1 MASYSSQD
9 KSSVAKFTPLSMQ
22 EILYPAQMLAQQHIE
37 AEKEYQA
44 EQDKAA
50 LLKTMLVQGVDK
62 DAISE
67 LNRYSGTVSSAIDEL
82 SNKGVVGGATRR
94 NLLNIKKD
102 YNEKLMPLQSVALK
116 REQAAKTLA
125 EKKLNDNTFEYVDPY
140 KKSLT
145 EGLADP
151 SIYMQSGKSGSELM
165 KQVAQQAS
173 VVAKKTTMTPELVK
187 AAGINY
193 QYFVKYGQGA
203 TLEQIQK
210 AALDNGDKTTFD
222 NITNY
227 LSGIVDSTMEA
238 SGAAEMF
245 GVNSNE
251 YKRLKQ
257 NARLGLAAA
266 VGEDKWGNMADQYG
280 MSSALASQK
289 FEQDKELLKS
299 KLEDDKE
306 LLRYKKSLEAPDPKQ
321 GNIFNYSQAEPQ
333 KRVAAEKPE
342 GFDKLFTPD
351 GKIRSELPKGMRMP
365 IPTSGGLQM
374 TSSGGKNKHEKSM
387 KSIVDKMKST
397 YGNIK
402 GTTSRGIEGV
412 PIKNMTD
419 KDILNLYYNSA
430 SSGGFASAQISQRD
444 DYSAFGNSDKY
455 WDLASMTS
463 DKKPIYI
470 DGKPLKNAT
479 PSEYLGEIDMNT
491 EDYGTLISGSKQPWD
506 ITSVKGQPMFTKVIN
521 GHVVHKAMDKSEEA
535 VWSTMAKA
543 MEYDQT
549 AGLFSE
555 PKQIQTDYGVTFQLS
570 KGLNGLEILAKNN
583 KTGAVEQI
591 EPEDILDLTTRFAVS
606 KGFITPTGQRK
617 DTE

>member
-9 KSSVAKFTPLSMQ
+9 RSSVAKFTPLSMQ

-50 LLKTMLVQGVDK
+50 LLKTMLVDGVDK

-67 LNRYSGTVSSAIDEL
+67 LNRYSGTVSSAINEL
-82 SNKGVVGGATRR
+82 SDKGVVGGATRR

-125 EKKLNDNTFEYVDPY
+125 EKKLNDNTYEYVDPY

-165 KQVAQQAS
+165 KTVAQQAS
-173 VVAKKTTMTPELVK
+173 VVAKTTNVTPELIK

-227 LSGIVDSTMEA
+227 LSGIVDTTMEA

-289 FEQDKELLKS
+289 FEQDKELLRS

-306 LLRYKKSLEAPDPKQ
+306 LLRYKKSLEAPDPQK

-333 KRVAAEKPE
+333 KRVAAEKPKN
-342 GFDKLFTPD
+342 FDVMFTTD
-351 GKIRSELPKGMRMP
+351 GKITP
-365 IPTSGGLQM
+365 II
-374 TSSGGKNKHEKSM
+374 NKYNKTYD
-387 KSIVDKMKST
+387 SIIKKMKST

-402 GTTSRGIEGV
+402 GRTSRGVEGV

-430 SSGGFASAQISQRD
+430 SSGGFASSQISQRD

-455 WDLASMTS
+455 WNITSLTS
-463 DKKPIYI
+463 DKKPVYV
-470 DGKPLKNAT
+470 DGKPLKNVSAKD
-479 PSEYLGEIDMNT
+479 YLDAIDLSRDNYSK
-491 EDYGTLISGSKQPWD
+491 EVGDLKQPWD
-506 ITSVKGQPMFTKVIN
+506 ITSYKGQPMFTKVIN
-521 GHVVHKAMDKSEEA
+521 GHVVHKAMDRSEA
-535 VWSTMAKA
+535 SVWSTIAKA
-543 MEYDQT
+543 IDYDQT

-583 KTGAVEQI
+583 KTGAVEAVS
-591 EPEDILDLTTRFAVS
+591 PEDILNLTTKFATS
-606 KGFITPTGQRK
+606 KGFISPTGQRK

>member
-9 KSSVAKFTPLSMQ
+9 RSSVAKFTPLSMQ

-50 LLKTMLVQGVDK
+50 LLKTMLVEGVDK

-67 LNRYSGTVSSAIDEL
+67 LNRYSGTVSSAINEL
-82 SNKGVVGGATRR
+82 SDKGVVGGATRR

-125 EKKLNDNTFEYVDPY
+125 EKKLNDDTYEYVDPY

-151 SIYMQSGKSGSELM
+151 SIYLQSGKSGSELM
-165 KQVAQQAS
+165 KKVAQQAS
-173 VVAKKTTMTPELVK
+173 AVAKTTNVTPELVK

-227 LSGIVDSTMEA
+227 LSGVVDTVMES

-266 VGEDKWGNMADQYG
+266 VGEDKWGNMADQYA

-289 FEQDKELLKS
+289 
-299 KLEDDKE
+299 LEHDKE
-306 LLRYKKSLEAPDPKQ
+306 LLRYKKSLEAPDPQK

-333 KRVAAEKPE
+333 KRVAAEKPKN
-342 GFDKLFTPD
+342 FDVMFTTD
-351 GKIRSELPKGMRMP
+351 GKITP
-365 IPTSGGLQM
+365 II
-374 TSSGGKNKHEKSM
+374 NKYNKTYD
-387 KSIVDKMKST
+387 SIIKKMKST

-402 GTTSRGIEGV
+402 GRTSRGVEGV

-430 SSGGFASAQISQRD
+430 SSGGFASAQISQRN

-455 WDLASMTS
+455 WDATIMTS
-463 DKKPIYI
+463 DKKPIYV
-470 DGKPLKNAT
+470 DGEPLKNA
-479 PSEYLGEIDMNT
+479 SIYKYLEKIDVKAD
-491 EDYGTLISGSKQPWD
+491 DYDKLVGGLKQPWN
-506 ITSVKGQPMFTKVIN
+506 ITFVKGKPMFTNVIN

-535 VWSTMAKA
+535 VWSTMAQA

-555 PKQIQTDYGVTFQLS
+555 PKQIKTDYGLTFQLS
-570 KGLNGLEILAKNN
+570 KGLNGLEILVKDN
-583 KTGAVEQI
+583 KTGAVEAVS
-591 EPEDILDLTTRFAVS
+591 PEDILNLTTKFATS

>member
-9 KSSVAKFTPLSMQ
+9 RSSVAKFTPLSMQ

-50 LLKTMLVQGVDK
+50 LLKTMLVQGVDQE
-62 DAISE
+62 AISE
-67 LNRYSGTVSSAIDEL
+67 LNRYSGTVTSAIDEL

-102 YNEKLMPLQSVALK
+102 YNEKLLPLQSVALK

-125 EKKLNDNTFEYVDPY
+125 EKKLNDDTYEYVDPY

-173 VVAKKTTMTPELVK
+173 VVSKKTTMTPELVK

-210 AALDNGDKTTFD
+210 AALDNGDKATFD

-227 LSGIVDSTMEA
+227 LSGIVDTTMEA

-245 GVNSNE
+245 GVDSNE

-280 MSSALASQK
+280 MSSALEAK
-289 FEQDKELLKS
+289 
-299 KLEDDKE
+299 KLENDKE
-306 LLRYKKSLEAPDPKQ
+306 LLRYKKTLETPDPQ
-321 GNIFNYSQAEPQ
+321 PLDIFNYSQAEPQ

-342 GFDKLFTPD
+342 GFDNLFTPD
-351 GKIRSELPKGMRMP
+351 GKIKSEMKERRGTPMY
-365 IPTSGGLQM
+365 GGVMVMEQH
-374 TSSGGKNKHEKSM
+374 SVKNKHEKSM

-402 GTTSRGIEGV
+402 GRTSRGVEGV

-419 KDILNLYYNSA
+419 KDILNIYYNSA

-479 PSEYLGEIDMNT
+479 PSEYLDEIDMNT

-521 GHVVHKAMDKSEEA
+521 GHVVHKAMDKSEES

-570 KGLNGLEILAKNN
+570 KGLNGLEILARNN
-583 KTGAVEQI
+583 KTGAVEEI
-591 EPEDILDLTTRFAVS
+591 SPAGMLDLTTKFAV
-606 KGFITPTGQRK
+606 KNGFITPTGQRK
-617 DTE
+617 DTK

>member
-9 KSSVAKFTPLSMQ
+9 RSSVAKFTPLSMQ

-50 LLKTMLVQGVDK
+50 LLKTMLVEGVDK

-67 LNRYSGTVSSAIDEL
+67 LNRYSGTVSSAINEL
-82 SNKGVVGGATRR
+82 SDKGVVGGATRR

-102 YNEKLMPLQSVALK
+102 YNEKLLPLQSVALK

-125 EKKLNDNTFEYVDPY
+125 EKKLNDDTYEYVDPY

-151 SIYMQSGKSGSELM
+151 SIYMKSGKSGSELM
-165 KQVAQQAS
+165 KTVAQQAS

-227 LSGIVDSTMEA
+227 LSGIVDTTMEA

-245 GVNSNE
+245 GVDSNE

-257 NARLGLAAA
+257 HARLGLAAA

-280 MSSALASQK
+280 MSSALEGQK
-289 FEQDKELLKS
+289 LKN
-299 KLEDDKE
+299 DKE
-306 LLRYKKSLEAPDPKQ
+306 LLRYKKSLETPDPQK

-342 GFDKLFTPD
+342 GFDNLFTPD
-351 GKIRSELPKGMRMP
+351 GKIRSELPKGMRVP
-365 IPTSGGLQM
+365 IPTAGGLQM

-387 KSIVDKMKST
+387 RSIVDKMKST

-463 DKKPIYI
+463 DKKPIYV
-470 DGKPLKNAT
+470 DGEPLKNAT
-479 PSEYLGEIDMNT
+479 PSEYLKKIKMDSD
-491 EDYGTLISGSKQPWD
+491 DYGDLISKSKQPWD

-555 PKQIQTDYGVTFQLS
+555 PKQIKTDYGVTFQLS
-570 KGLNGLEILAKNN
+570 KGLNGLEILARND
-583 KTGAVEQI
+583 KTGEVEAMS
-591 EPEDILDLTTRFAVS
+591 PEDMLNLTTRFAVS
-606 KGFITPTGQRK
+606 KGFITPTEQRK
-617 DTE
+617 DTK

>member
-9 KSSVAKFTPLSMQ
+9 RPSVARFTPLSMQ
-22 EILYPAQMLAQQHIE
+22 EILYPAQMLAQQHTE

-50 LLKTMLVQGVDK
+50 LLKTMLVEGVDNES
-62 DAISE
+62 ISE
-67 LNRYSGTVSSAIDEL
+67 LNKYSGTVSSAINEL

-102 YNEKLMPLQSVALK
+102 YNEKLLPLQSVALK
-116 REQAAKTLA
+116 REQAAKLLA
-125 EKKLNDNTFEYVDPY
+125 DKKLNDDTFEYVDPY

-151 SIYMQSGKSGSELM
+151 TIYMKSGLSGSELM
-165 KQVAQQAS
+165 KRVAQQAA
-173 VVAKKTTMTPELVK
+173 VVAKKTNMTPELVK

-227 LSGIVDSTMEA
+227 LSGVVDSTMQA
-238 SGAAEMF
+238 SGADKMF
-245 GVNSNE
+245 GENSNE

-266 VGEDKWGNMADQYG
+266 VGEDKWGTMADQYG
-280 MSSALASQK
+280 MSSALEAK
-289 FEQDKELLKS
+289 
-299 KLEDDKE
+299 KLENDKE
-306 LLRYKKSLEAPDPKQ
+306 LLRYKKSLEGPPKNQ
-321 GNIFNYSQAEPQ
+321 GNVFNYSQAEPQ

-342 GFDKLFTPD
+342 GFDNLFTPD
-351 GKIRSELPKGMRMP
+351 GKIRSELPKGTRVP
-365 IPTSGGLQM
+365 IPTAGGIQM

-387 KSIVDKMKST
+387 RSIVDKMKST
-397 YGNIK
+397 YGNVK
-402 GTTSRGIEGV
+402 GRTSRGIEGV

-455 WDLASMTS
+455 WDLASMTF
-463 DKKPIYI
+463 DKKPIYV

-479 PSEYLGEIDMNT
+479 SSGYLDEIKVNA
-491 EDYGTLISGSKQPWD
+491 EDYSKLFGGSKQPWN
-506 ITSVKGQPMFTKVIN
+506 IASVKGQPMFTAVIN
-521 GHVVHKAMDKSEEA
+521 GHVVHKAMDRSEEA

-543 MEYDQT
+543 IEYDQT

-555 PKQIQTDYGVTFQLS
+555 PKQIKTDYGVTFQLS
-570 KGLNGLEILAKNN
+570 KGLNGLEILVKDD
-583 KTGAVEQI
+583 KTGAVEQAS
-591 EPEDILDLTTRFAVS
+591 PEDILNLTTKFAVN

>member
-9 KSSVAKFTPLSMQ
+9 RSSVAKFTPLSMQ

-50 LLKTMLVQGVDK
+50 LLKTMLVDGVDK

-67 LNRYSGTVSSAIDEL
+67 LNRYSGTVSSAINEL
-82 SNKGVVGGATRR
+82 SDKGVVGGATRR

-102 YNEKLMPLQSVALK
+102 YNEKLLPLQSVALK

-125 EKKLNDNTFEYVDPY
+125 EKKLNDDTYEYVDPY

-173 VVAKKTTMTPELVK
+173 VVAKKTNMTPELVK

-210 AALDNGDKTTFD
+210 AALDNGDKATFD

-227 LSGIVDSTMEA
+227 LSGIVDTTMEA

-245 GVNSNE
+245 GVDSNE

-257 NARLGLAAA
+257 HARLGLAAA

-280 MSSALASQK
+280 MSSALEAK
-289 FEQDKELLKS
+289 
-299 KLEDDKE
+299 KLENDKE
-306 LLRYKKSLEAPDPKQ
+306 LLRYKKTLETPDPQ
-321 GNIFNYSQAEPQ
+321 PLDIFNYSQAEPQ
-333 KRVAAEKPE
+333 KRVAAEKPKN
-342 GFDKLFTPD
+342 FDVMFTTD
-351 GKIRSELPKGMRMP
+351 GKITP
-365 IPTSGGLQM
+365 II
-374 TSSGGKNKHEKSM
+374 NKYNKTYD
-387 KSIVDKMKST
+387 SIIKKMKST

-402 GTTSRGIEGV
+402 GTTSRGVEGV

-430 SSGGFASAQISQRD
+430 SSGGFASAQISQRN

-491 EDYGTLISGSKQPWD
+491 KDYGTLISGSKQPWD

-583 KTGAVEQI
+583 KTGAVEQM
-591 EPEDILDLTTRFAVS
+591 EPEDILNLTTKFAV
-606 KGFITPTGQRK
+606 KNGFITPTGQRK

>member
-9 KSSVAKFTPLSMQ
+9 RSHVAKFTPLSMQ
-22 EILYPAQMLAQQHIE
+22 EILYPAQMLAQQHTE

-50 LLKTMLVQGVDK
+50 LLKTMLVEGVDNES
-62 DAISE
+62 ISE
-67 LNRYSGTVSSAIDEL
+67 LNKYSGTVSSAINEL

-102 YNEKLMPLQSVALK
+102 YNEKLLPLQSVALK
-116 REQAAKTLA
+116 REQAAKLLA
-125 EKKLNDNTFEYVDPY
+125 DKKLNDDTFEYVDPY

-151 SIYMQSGKSGSELM
+151 TIYMKSGLSGSELM
-165 KQVAQQAS
+165 KRVAQQSA
-173 VVAKKTTMTPELVK
+173 VVAKKTNMTPELVK

-227 LSGIVDSTMEA
+227 LSGAVDSVMQA
-238 SGAAEMF
+238 SGADKMF
-245 GVNSNE
+245 GVGSNE

-257 NARLGLAAA
+257 TARLGLAAA
-266 VGEDKWGNMADQYG
+266 GGEDKWGTMADQYG
-280 MSSALASQK
+280 MSSALEAK
-289 FEQDKELLKS
+289 
-299 KLEDDKE
+299 KLENDKE
-306 LLRYKKSLEAPDPKQ
+306 LLRYKKSLEGPPKGE

-342 GFDKLFTPD
+342 GFDNLFTPD
-351 GKIRSELPKGMRMP
+351 GKIRSELPTSTQMP
-365 IPTSGGLQM
+365 GGAGRARITSF
-374 TSSGGKNKHEKSM
+374 SGKNKHEKSM
-387 KSIVDKMKST
+387 RSIVDKMKSA

-402 GTTSRGIEGV
+402 GRTSRGIEGV

-419 KDILNLYYNSA
+419 KDILTIYYDAA
-430 SSGGFASAQISQRD
+430 SSGGFASAQISQRN

-463 DKKPIYI
+463 DKKPIYV
-470 DGKPLKNAT
+470 DGKPIKNAT
-479 PSEYLGEIDMNT
+479 PSEYLNEIDMNA
-491 EDYGTLISGSKQPWD
+491 ENYSKLIGGSKQPWD
-506 ITSVKGQPMFTKVIN
+506 ITSYKGQPMFTKVIN
-521 GHVVHKAMDKSEEA
+521 GHVVHKAMDRSEEA

-543 MEYDQT
+543 IEYDQT

-555 PKQIQTDYGVTFQLS
+555 PKRIQTDYGVTFNLS
-570 KGLNGLEILAKNN
+570 KGLNGLEILAINN
-583 KTGAVEQI
+583 KTGALQQVS
-591 EPEDILDLTTRFAVS
+591 PEDILNLTTKFAVD

>member
-9 KSSVAKFTPLSMQ
+9 RPSVARFTPLSMQ
-22 EILYPAQMLAQQHIE
+22 EILYPAQMLAQQHTE

-50 LLKTMLVQGVDK
+50 LLKTMLVEGVDNES
-62 DAISE
+62 ISE
-67 LNRYSGTVSSAIDEL
+67 LNKYSGTVSSAINEL

-102 YNEKLMPLQSVALK
+102 YNEKLLPLQSVALK
-116 REQAAKTLA
+116 REQAAKLLA
-125 EKKLNDNTFEYVDPY
+125 DKKLNDDTFEYVDPY

-151 SIYMQSGKSGSELM
+151 TIYMKSGLSGSELM
-165 KQVAQQAS
+165 KRVAQQAA
-173 VVAKKTTMTPELVK
+173 VIAKKTNVTPELIK
-187 AAGINY
+187 AAGIGY

-227 LSGIVDSTMEA
+227 LSGAVDSVMQA
-238 SGAAEMF
+238 SGADKMF
-245 GVNSNE
+245 GENSNE
-251 YKRLKQ
+251 YKRLRQ

-266 VGEDKWGNMADQYG
+266 AGEDKWGNMADQYG
-280 MSSALASQK
+280 MSSALEAK
-289 FEQDKELLKS
+289 
-299 KLEDDKE
+299 KLENDKE
-306 LLRYKKSLEAPDPKQ
+306 LLRYKKSLEGPPKGE

-333 KRVAAEKPE
+333 KRVAAEKPKN
-342 GFDKLFTPD
+342 FDVMFTKD
-351 GKIRSELPKGMRMP
+351 EKISP
-365 IPTSGGLQM
+365 II
-374 TSSGGKNKHEKSM
+374 NKYNKTYD
-387 KSIVDKMKST
+387 SIVKKMKST

-402 GTTSRGIEGV
+402 GTTSRGVKGV

-455 WDLASMTS
+455 WDLASMTF
-463 DKKPIYI
+463 DKKPIYV
-470 DGKPLKNAT
+470 DGEPLKNAT
-479 PSEYLGEIDMNT
+479 ASGYLKKIDMNT
-491 EDYGTLISGSKQPWD
+491 EDYSKLISGSKQPWN
-506 ITSVKGQPMFTKVIN
+506 ITSVKGQPMFTAVIN
-521 GHVVHKAMDKSEEA
+521 GHVVHKAMDRSEEA

-543 MEYDQT
+543 IEYDQT

-555 PKQIQTDYGVTFQLS
+555 PKQIKTDYGLTFQLS
-570 KGLNGLEILAKNN
+570 KGLNGLEILVKDD
-583 KTGAVEQI
+583 KTGAVEQAS
-591 EPEDILDLTTRFAVS
+591 PEDILNLTTRFAVD

-617 DTE
+617 DTK

>member
-9 KSSVAKFTPLSMQ
+9 RSSVAKFTPLSMQ

-67 LNRYSGTVSSAIDEL
+67 LNRYSGTVTSAIDEL

-125 EKKLNDNTFEYVDPY
+125 EKKLNDDTYEYVDPY

-165 KQVAQQAS
+165 KKVAQQAS
-173 VVAKKTTMTPELVK
+173 VVAKTTNITPELVK
-187 AAGINY
+187 AAGISY

-227 LSGIVDSTMEA
+227 LSGIVDTTMEA

-245 GVNSNE
+245 GVDSNE

-280 MSSALASQK
+280 MSSALEAK
-289 FEQDKELLKS
+289 
-299 KLEDDKE
+299 KLENDKE
-306 LLRYKKSLEAPDPKQ
+306 LLRYKKSLEAPDPQK

-333 KRVAAEKPE
+333 KRVAAEKPKN
-342 GFDKLFTPD
+342 FDVMFTTD
-351 GKIRSELPKGMRMP
+351 GKITP
-365 IPTSGGLQM
+365 II
-374 TSSGGKNKHEKSM
+374 NKYNKTYD
-387 KSIVDKMKST
+387 SIIKKMKST

-402 GTTSRGIEGV
+402 GRTSRGVEGV

-419 KDILNLYYNSA
+419 KDILNLYYDSA
-430 SSGGFASAQISQRD
+430 SSGGFASAQISQRN

-470 DGKPLKNAT
+470 DGEPIKNAT
-479 PSEYLGEIDMNT
+479 PSEYLKKIKMDSDE
-491 EDYGTLISGSKQPWD
+491 YGDLISNSKQPWD

-535 VWSTMAKA
+535 VWSTMAQA

-549 AGLFSE
+549 AGIFSE
-555 PKQIQTDYGVTFQLS
+555 PKQIKTDYGVTFQLS

-583 KTGAVEQI
+583 KTGAVEAMS
-591 EPEDILDLTTRFAVS
+591 PEDILDLTTRFAVD

-617 DTE
+617 DTK

>member
-9 KSSVAKFTPLSMQ
+9 RTSVAKFTPLSMQ

-62 DAISE
+62 EAIDE
-67 LNRYSGTVSSAIDEL
+67 LNKYSGTVTSAIDEL

-125 EKKLNDNTFEYVDPY
+125 EKKLNDDTYEYVDPY

-227 LSGIVDSTMEA
+227 LSGIVDTTMEA

-245 GVNSNE
+245 GVDSNE

-266 VGEDKWGNMADQYG
+266 VGEDKWGTMADQYG
-280 MSSALASQK
+280 MSSALEGQ
-289 FEQDKELLKS
+289 
-299 KLEDDKE
+299 KLENDKE
-306 LLRYKKSLEAPDPKQ
+306 LLRYKKSLEGPPKDQ

-342 GFDKLFTPD
+342 GFDNLFTPD
-351 GKIRSELPKGMRMP
+351 GKIRSELPKGIRVP
-365 IPTSGGLQM
+365 IPTAGGIQM

-387 KSIVDKMKST
+387 RSIVDKMKST

-402 GTTSRGIEGV
+402 GRTSRGIEGV
-412 PIKNMTD
+412 PIKNMND
-419 KDILNLYYNSA
+419 KDILNIYYNSA
-430 SSGGFASAQISQRD
+430 SSGGFASAQISQRN

-455 WDLASMTS
+455 WDVASITS
-463 DKKPIYI
+463 DKKPIYV
-470 DGKPLKNAT
+470 DGEPLKNVT
-479 PSEYLGEIDMNT
+479 PSSYLKKISIDPD
-491 EDYGTLISGSKQPWD
+491 DYDALISDSKQPWD

-570 KGLNGLEILAKNN
+570 KGLNGLEILVRDD
-583 KTGAVEQI
+583 KTGAVEQAS
-591 EPEDILDLTTRFAVS
+591 PEDILNLTTKFAVN

>member
-9 KSSVAKFTPLSMQ
+9 RSSVAKFTPLSMQ

-50 LLKTMLVQGVDK
+50 LLKTMLVEGVDK
-62 DAISE
+62 EAISE
-67 LNRYSGTVSSAIDEL
+67 LNRYSGTVSSAINEL
-82 SNKGVVGGATRR
+82 SDKGVVGGATRR

-145 EGLADP
+145 KGLADP
-151 SIYMQSGKSGSELM
+151 SIYMQSGISGSELM

-173 VVAKKTTMTPELVK
+173 VVAKKTTMTPELIK

-227 LSGIVDSTMEA
+227 LSGIVDTTMQA

-299 KLEDDKE
+299 KLEYDKE
-306 LLRYKKSLEAPDPKQ
+306 LLRYKKSLETPDPQ
-321 GNIFNYSQAEPQ
+321 PLDIFNYSQAEPQ

-342 GFDKLFTPD
+342 GFDNLFTPD
-351 GKIRSELPKGMRMP
+351 GKIRSELPKGIRMP
-365 IPTSGGLQM
+365 IPTAGGIQM

-387 KSIVDKMKST
+387 RSIVDKMKST
-397 YGNIK
+397 YGNVK

-419 KDILNLYYNSA
+419 KDILNIYYNSA

-479 PSEYLGEIDMNT
+479 PSVYLRKIGMTAKE
-491 EDYGTLISGSKQPWD
+491 YGTLISESKQPWD
-506 ITSVKGQPMFTKVIN
+506 ITSVKGKPMFTKVIN
-521 GHVVHKAMDKSEEA
+521 GHVIHKAMDKSEEA
-535 VWSTMAKA
+535 VWSTMAEA

-555 PKQIQTDYGVTFQLS
+555 PKQIQTNYGVTFQLS
-570 KGLNGLEILAKNN
+570 KGLNGLEILVKNN
-583 KTGAVEQI
+583 KTGAVEEI
-591 EPEDILDLTTRFAVS
+591 SPADILDLTTKFAV
-606 KGFITPTGQRK
+606 KNGFITPTGQRK
-617 DTE
+617 DTK

>member
-9 KSSVAKFTPLSMQ
+9 RSSVAKFTPLSMQ

-50 LLKTMLVQGVDK
+50 LLKTMLVQGVDQ

-67 LNRYSGTVSSAIDEL
+67 LNRYSGTVTSAIDEL

-116 REQAAKTLA
+116 REQAAKALA
-125 EKKLNDNTFEYVDPY
+125 EKKLNDDTYEYVDPY

-145 EGLADP
+145 DGLADP

-187 AAGINY
+187 AAGISY

-227 LSGIVDSTMEA
+227 LSGIVDTTMEA

-266 VGEDKWGNMADQYG
+266 VVEDKWGNMADQYG
-280 MSSALASQK
+280 MSSALEAK
-289 FEQDKELLKS
+289 
-299 KLEDDKE
+299 KLENDKE
-306 LLRYKKSLEAPDPKQ
+306 LLRYKKTLEDPKPQ
-321 GNIFNYSQAEPQ
+321 KGNIFNYSQAEPQ

-402 GTTSRGIEGV
+402 GRTSRGVEGV

-419 KDILNLYYNSA
+419 KDILNIYYDSA
-430 SSGGFASAQISQRD
+430 SSGGFASAQISQRN

-455 WDLASMTS
+455 WNATIITS
-463 DKKPIYI
+463 DKKPIYV
-470 DGKPLKNAT
+470 DGEPLKNA
-479 PSEYLGEIDMNT
+479 SIYNYLEKIDVKAD
-491 EDYGTLISGSKQPWD
+491 DYDKLVGGLKQPWN
-506 ITSVKGQPMFTKVIN
+506 ITSVKGKPMFTNVIN
-521 GHVVHKAMDKSEEA
+521 GHVVHKGMDKSEEA
-535 VWSTMAKA
+535 VWSTMAQA
-543 MEYDQT
+543 IEYDQT

-570 KGLNGLEILAKNN
+570 KGLNGLEILLKNN

-591 EPEDILDLTTRFAVS
+591 EPEDILDLTTKFATS

>member
-9 KSSVAKFTPLSMQ
+9 RPSVARFTPLSMQ
-22 EILYPAQMLAQQHIE
+22 EILYPAQMMAQQHIE

-50 LLKTMLVQGVDK
+50 LLKTMLVEGVDK

-67 LNRYSGTVSSAIDEL
+67 LNRYSGTVSSAINEL

-102 YNEKLMPLQSVALK
+102 YNEKLLPLQSVALK

-125 EKKLNDNTFEYVDPY
+125 EKKLNDDTFEYVDPY

-151 SIYMQSGKSGSELM
+151 TIYMKSGLSGSELM
-165 KQVAQQAS
+165 KRVAQQAS
-173 VVAKKTTMTPELVK
+173 VIAKKTNVTPEITK

-227 LSGIVDSTMEA
+227 LSGVIDTTMEA

-245 GVNSNE
+245 GKYSNE

-266 VGEDKWGNMADQYG
+266 VGEDKWGTMADQYG
-280 MSSALASQK
+280 MSSALEAK
-289 FEQDKELLKS
+289 
-299 KLEDDKE
+299 KLENDKE
-306 LLRYKKSLEAPDPKQ
+306 LLRYKKSLEDPTPT

-342 GFDKLFTPD
+342 GFDNLFTPD
-351 GKIRSELPKGMRMP
+351 GKIRSELPKGMRVP
-365 IPTSGGLQM
+365 IPTAGGIQM
-374 TSSGGKNKHEKSM
+374 TSSGGKNKYEKSM
-387 KSIVDKMKST
+387 RSIVDKMKST

-402 GTTSRGIEGV
+402 GRTSRGVEGV

-419 KDILNLYYNSA
+419 KDILTIYYNSA

-470 DGKPLKNAT
+470 NGEPLKNAT
-479 PSEYLGEIDMNT
+479 PKEYLKKIDMST
-491 EDYGTLISGSKQPWD
+491 DDYDKLISGSKQPWD
-506 ITSVKGQPMFTKVIN
+506 ITSVKGKPMFTKVIN
-521 GHVVHKAMDKSEEA
+521 GRVVHKAMDKSEEA
-535 VWSTMAKA
+535 VWSTMAQA

-570 KGLNGLEILAKNN
+570 KGLNGLEILVKDN
-583 KTGAVEQI
+583 KTGAVEQAS
-591 EPEDILDLTTRFAVS
+591 PEDILNLTTKFAVRN
-606 KGFITPTGQRK
+606 GFITPTGQRK

>member
-9 KSSVAKFTPLSMQ
+9 RPSVARFTPLSMQ

-50 LLKTMLVQGVDK
+50 LLKTMLVEGVDK

-67 LNRYSGTVSSAIDEL
+67 LNRYSGTVSSAINEL
-82 SNKGVVGGATRR
+82 SDKGVVGGATRR

-125 EKKLNDNTFEYVDPY
+125 EKKLNDDTYEYVDPY

-151 SIYMQSGKSGSELM
+151 SIYLQSGKSGSELM
-165 KQVAQQAS
+165 KKVAQQAS
-173 VVAKKTTMTPELVK
+173 AVAKTTNVTPELVK

-227 LSGIVDSTMEA
+227 LSGVVDTVMES

-306 LLRYKKSLEAPDPKQ
+306 LLRYKKSLEAPDPQK

-333 KRVAAEKPE
+333 KRVAAEKPKN
-342 GFDKLFTPD
+342 FDVMFTTD
-351 GKIRSELPKGMRMP
+351 GKITP
-365 IPTSGGLQM
+365 II
-374 TSSGGKNKHEKSM
+374 NKYNKTYD
-387 KSIVDKMKST
+387 SIIKKMKST

-402 GTTSRGIEGV
+402 GRTSRGIEGV

-430 SSGGFASAQISQRD
+430 SSGGFASAQISQRN

-455 WDLASMTS
+455 WNATIMTS
-463 DKKPIYI
+463 DKKPIYV
-470 DGKPLKNAT
+470 DGEPLKNA
-479 PSEYLGEIDMNT
+479 SIYKYLEKIDVKAD
-491 EDYGTLISGSKQPWD
+491 DYDKLVGGLKQPWN
-506 ITSVKGQPMFTKVIN
+506 ITFVKGKPMFTNVIN

-535 VWSTMAKA
+535 VWSTMAQA

-555 PKQIQTDYGVTFQLS
+555 PKQIKTDYGLTFQLS
-570 KGLNGLEILAKNN
+570 KGLNGLEILVKDN
-583 KTGAVEQI
+583 KTGAVEAVS
-591 EPEDILDLTTRFAVS
+591 PEDILNLTTKFATS

>member
-9 KSSVAKFTPLSMQ
+9 RSSVAKFTPLSMQ

-67 LNRYSGTVSSAIDEL
+67 LNRYSGTVTSAIDEL

-125 EKKLNDNTFEYVDPY
+125 EKKLNDDTYEYVDPY

-151 SIYMQSGKSGSELM
+151 SIYLQSGKSGSELM

-173 VVAKKTTMTPELVK
+173 VVAKKTTMTPELIK

-227 LSGIVDSTMEA
+227 LSGIVDTTMEA

-245 GVNSNE
+245 GVDSNE

-306 LLRYKKSLEAPDPKQ
+306 LLRYKKSLEAPDPQQ

-342 GFDKLFTPD
+342 GFDNLFTPE
-351 GKIRSELPKGMRMP
+351 GTGAPMP
-365 IPTSGGLQM
+365 VAGRPQITR
-374 TSSGGKNKHEKSM
+374 SGGKNKYEKSM

-419 KDILNLYYNSA
+419 KDILNLYYDSA
-430 SSGGFASAQISQRD
+430 SSGGFASAQISQRN

-455 WDLASMTS
+455 WNATIMTS
-463 DKKPIYI
+463 DKKPIYV
-470 DGKPLKNAT
+470 DGEPLKNA
-479 PSEYLGEIDMNT
+479 SIYNYLEKIDVKAD
-491 EDYGTLISGSKQPWD
+491 DYDKLVGGLKQPWN
-506 ITSVKGQPMFTKVIN
+506 ITSVKGKPMFTNVIN

-535 VWSTMAKA
+535 VWSTMAQA

-555 PKQIQTDYGVTFQLS
+555 PKQIKTDYGVTFQLS
-570 KGLNGLEILAKNN
+570 KGLNGLEILIKDN

-591 EPEDILDLTTRFAVS
+591 EPEDILNLTTKFATS

>member
-9 KSSVAKFTPLSMQ
+9 RSSVAKFTPLSMQ

-50 LLKTMLVQGVDK
+50 LLKTMLVEGVDK

-67 LNRYSGTVSSAIDEL
+67 LNRYSGTVSSAINEL
-82 SNKGVVGGATRR
+82 SDKGVVGGATRR

-102 YNEKLMPLQSVALK
+102 YNEKLLPLQSVALK

-125 EKKLNDNTFEYVDPY
+125 EKKLNDNTYEYVDPY

-151 SIYMQSGKSGSELM
+151 SIYLQSGKSGSELM

-227 LSGIVDSTMEA
+227 LSGIVDTTMEA

-245 GVNSNE
+245 GVDSNE

-266 VGEDKWGNMADQYG
+266 VGEDKWSTMADQYG
-280 MSSALASQK
+280 MSSALEAK
-289 FEQDKELLKS
+289 
-299 KLEDDKE
+299 KLENDKE
-306 LLRYKKSLEAPDPKQ
+306 LLRYKKSLETPDPQ
-321 GNIFNYSQAEPQ
+321 PLDIFNYSQAEPQ
-333 KRVAAEKPE
+333 KRIAAEKPE
-342 GFDKLFTPD
+342 GFDNLFTPD
-351 GKIRSELPKGMRMP
+351 GKIRSELPKGIRIP
-365 IPTSGGLQM
+365 IPTAGGIQM

-387 KSIVDKMKST
+387 RSIVDKMKST

-463 DKKPIYI
+463 DKKPIYV
-470 DGKPLKNAT
+470 DGEPLKNAT
-479 PSEYLGEIDMNT
+479 PSEYLKKIKMDSD
-491 EDYGTLISGSKQPWD
+491 DYGDLISKSKQPWD

-555 PKQIQTDYGVTFQLS
+555 PKQIKTDYGVTFQLS
-570 KGLNGLEILAKNN
+570 QGLNGLEILAHNN

-591 EPEDILDLTTRFAVS
+591 DQEDILDLTTRFAVS
-606 KGFITPTGQRK
+606 TGFITPTGQRK

>member
-1 MASYSSQD
+1 MTSYSSQD
-9 KSSVAKFTPLSMQ
+9 RPSVAKFTPLSMQ

-50 LLKTMLVQGVDK
+50 LLKTMLVQGVDQE
-62 DAISE
+62 AISE
-67 LNRYSGTVSSAIDEL
+67 LNRYSGTVTSAIDEL

-102 YNEKLMPLQSVALK
+102 YNEKLLPLQSVALK

-125 EKKLNDNTFEYVDPY
+125 EKKLNDDTYEYVDPY

-151 SIYMQSGKSGSELM
+151 SIYMKSGKSGSELM

-173 VVAKKTTMTPELVK
+173 VVAKKTNVTPELVK

-227 LSGIVDSTMEA
+227 LSGIVDTTMEA

-280 MSSALASQK
+280 MSSALEAK
-289 FEQDKELLKS
+289 
-299 KLEDDKE
+299 KLENDKE
-306 LLRYKKSLEAPDPKQ
+306 LLRYKKTLETPDPQK
-321 GNIFNYSQAEPQ
+321 GDIFNYSQAEPQ

-342 GFDKLFTPD
+342 GFDNLFTPD
-351 GKIRSELPKGMRMP
+351 GKIRSELPKGIRIP
-365 IPTSGGLQM
+365 IPTARGIKM

-387 KSIVDKMKST
+387 RSIVDKMKST

-419 KDILNLYYNSA
+419 KDILNIYYNSA
-430 SSGGFASAQISQRD
+430 SSGGFASAQISQRN

-455 WDLASMTS
+455 WNLANLTS
-463 DKKPIYI
+463 DKKAIYV

-479 PSEYLGEIDMNT
+479 PKEFLGEIDMT
-491 EDYGTLISGSKQPWD
+491 AKDYDALIGSSKQPWD

-521 GHVVHKAMDKSEEA
+521 GRVIHKAMDKSEEA

-570 KGLNGLEILAKNN
+570 KGLNGLEILARND
-583 KTGAVEQI
+583 KTGEVEAMS
-591 EPEDILDLTTRFAVS
+591 PEDMLNLTTRFAVS
-606 KGFITPTGQRK
+606 KGFITPTEQRK
-617 DTE
+617 DTK

>member
-9 KSSVAKFTPLSMQ
+9 RSSVARFTPLSMQ

-37 AEKEYQA
+37 AEKEYQV

-50 LLKTMLVQGVDK
+50 LLKTMLVQGVDQE
-62 DAISE
+62 AISE
-67 LNRYSGTVSSAIDEL
+67 LNKYSGTVTSAIDEL

-102 YNEKLMPLQSVALK
+102 YNEKLVPLQSVALK

-145 EGLADP
+145 AGLADP
-151 SIYMQSGKSGSELM
+151 SIYIQSGKSGNELM

-173 VVAKKTTMTPELVK
+173 VVAKKTNMTPELVK

-227 LSGIVDSTMEA
+227 LSGVVDSVMQA
-238 SGAAEMF
+238 SGAADMF
-245 GVNSNE
+245 GEDSNE

-266 VGEDKWGNMADQYG
+266 SGEDKWGNMADQYG
-280 MSSALASQK
+280 MSSALEGQ
-289 FEQDKELLKS
+289 
-299 KLEDDKE
+299 KLENDKE
-306 LLRYKKSLEAPDPKQ
+306 LLRYKKSLDGPTEPQVD
-321 GNIFNYSQAEPQ
+321 IFNYSQVEPQ
-333 KRVAAEKPE
+333 KRVAAEKPKN
-342 GFDKLFTPD
+342 FDVMFTKD
-351 GKIRSELPKGMRMP
+351 ERISP
-365 IPTSGGLQM
+365 II
-374 TSSGGKNKHEKSM
+374 NKYNKTYD
-387 KSIVDKMKST
+387 SIVKKMKST
-397 YGNIK
+397 YGDIK
-402 GTTSRGIEGV
+402 GTTSRGINGV

-419 KDILNLYYNSA
+419 KDILSLYYNSA
-430 SSGGFASAQISQRD
+430 SSGGFASAQISQRN

-455 WDLASMTS
+455 WDVASITS

-479 PSEYLGEIDMNT
+479 PSGYLGELDMNAK
-491 EDYGTLISGSKQPWD
+491 DYDTLISGSKQPWD
-506 ITSVKGQPMFTKVIN
+506 ITSVKGKPMFTKVIN
-521 GHVVHKAMDKSEEA
+521 GRVVHKAMDKSEEA
-535 VWSTMAKA
+535 VWSTMAEA

-555 PKQIQTDYGVTFQLS
+555 PKQIRTDYGVTFQLS
-570 KGLNGLEILAKNN
+570 KGLNGLEILVKNN
-583 KTGAVEQI
+583 KTGAVEEI
-591 EPEDILDLTTRFAVS
+591 SPAGILDLTTKFAV
-606 KGFITPTGQRK
+606 KNGFITPTGQRK

>member
-9 KSSVAKFTPLSMQ
+9 RSSVAKFTPLSMQ

-50 LLKTMLVQGVDK
+50 LLKTMLVQGVDQE
-62 DAISE
+62 AISE
-67 LNRYSGTVSSAIDEL
+67 LNRYSGTVTSAIDEL

-102 YNEKLMPLQSVALK
+102 YNEKLLPLQSVALK

-125 EKKLNDNTFEYVDPY
+125 EKKLNDDTYEYVDPY

-151 SIYMQSGKSGSELM
+151 SIYMKSGKSGSELM

-173 VVAKKTTMTPELVK
+173 VVAKKTNVTPELVK

-227 LSGIVDSTMEA
+227 LSGIVDTTMEA

-245 GVNSNE
+245 GVDSNE

-257 NARLGLAAA
+257 HARLGLAAA

-289 FEQDKELLKS
+289 FEQDKELLRS
-299 KLEDDKE
+299 
-306 LLRYKKSLEAPDPKQ
+306 KKSLEAPDPQK

-342 GFDKLFTPD
+342 GFDNLFTPD
-351 GKIRSELPKGMRMP
+351 GKIRSELPKGMRVP
-365 IPTSGGLQM
+365 IPTAGGLLM

-387 KSIVDKMKST
+387 RSIVDKMTST

-430 SSGGFASAQISQRD
+430 SSGGFASAQISQRN

-455 WDLASMTS
+455 WDVASITS

-479 PSEYLGEIDMNT
+479 PSEYLDKIDMST
-491 EDYGTLISGSKQPWD
+491 DDYDKLISKSKQPWD
-506 ITSVKGQPMFTKVIN
+506 ITSVKGRPMFTKVIN

>member
-9 KSSVAKFTPLSMQ
+9 RPSVARFTPLSMQ
-22 EILYPAQMLAQQHIE
+22 EILYPAQMLAQQHTE

-50 LLKTMLVQGVDK
+50 LLKTMLVDGVDNES
-62 DAISE
+62 ISE
-67 LNRYSGTVSSAIDEL
+67 LNKYSGTVSSAINEL

-102 YNEKLMPLQSVALK
+102 YNEKLLPLQSVALK
-116 REQAAKTLA
+116 REQAAKLLA
-125 EKKLNDNTFEYVDPY
+125 DKKLNDDTFEYVDPY

-151 SIYMQSGKSGSELM
+151 TIYMKSGLSGSELM
-165 KQVAQQAS
+165 KRVAQQSA
-173 VVAKKTTMTPELVK
+173 VVAKKTNMTPELVK

-227 LSGIVDSTMEA
+227 LSGAVDSVMQA
-238 SGAAEMF
+238 SGADKMF
-245 GVNSNE
+245 GENSNE

-266 VGEDKWGNMADQYG
+266 VGEDKWGTMADQYG
-280 MSSALASQK
+280 MSSALEAK
-289 FEQDKELLKS
+289 
-299 KLEDDKE
+299 KLENDKE
-306 LLRYKKSLEAPDPKQ
+306 LLRYKKSLEGPPKNQ
-321 GNIFNYSQAEPQ
+321 GNVFNYSQAEPQ
-333 KRVAAEKPE
+333 KRVAAEKPKN
-342 GFDKLFTPD
+342 FDVMFTKD
-351 GKIRSELPKGMRMP
+351 EKISP
-365 IPTSGGLQM
+365 II
-374 TSSGGKNKHEKSM
+374 NKYNKTYD
-387 KSIVDKMKST
+387 SIVKKMKST
-397 YGNIK
+397 YGDVK
-402 GTTSRGIEGV
+402 GTTSRGVKGV

-455 WDLASMTS
+455 WDLSSMTF
-463 DKKPIYI
+463 DKKPIYV
-470 DGKPLKNAT
+470 DGEPLKNAT
-479 PSEYLGEIDMNT
+479 ASGYLKKIGMDTEEYSE
-491 EDYGTLISGSKQPWD
+491 LIKGSKQPWN
-506 ITSVKGQPMFTKVIN
+506 ITSVKGQPMFTAVVN
-521 GHVVHKAMDKSEEA
+521 GHVVHKAMDRSEEA

-543 MEYDQT
+543 IEYDQT

-555 PKQIQTDYGVTFQLS
+555 PKQIKTDYGLTFQLS
-570 KGLNGLEILAKNN
+570 KGLNGLEILAKDDE
-583 KTGAVEQI
+583 TGAVEQVS
-591 EPEDILDLTTRFAVS
+591 PEDILNLTTKFAVN

>member
-9 KSSVAKFTPLSMQ
+9 RPSVAKFTPLSMQ

-50 LLKTMLVQGVDK
+50 LLKTMLVEGVDK

-67 LNRYSGTVSSAIDEL
+67 LNRYSGTVSSAINEL
-82 SNKGVVGGATRR
+82 SDKGVVGGATRR

-125 EKKLNDNTFEYVDPY
+125 EKKLNDDTYEYVDPY

-145 EGLADP
+145 DGLADP

-210 AALDNGDKTTFD
+210 AALDNGDKATFD

-227 LSGIVDSTMEA
+227 LSGIVDTTMEA

-245 GVNSNE
+245 GVDSNE

-257 NARLGLAAA
+257 HARLGLAAA

-289 FEQDKELLKS
+289 FEQDKELLRS

-306 LLRYKKSLEAPDPKQ
+306 LLRY
-321 GNIFNYSQAEPQ
+321 
-333 KRVAAEKPE
+333 
-342 GFDKLFTPD
+342 
-351 GKIRSELPKGMRMP
+351 
-365 IPTSGGLQM
+365 
-374 TSSGGKNKHEKSM
+374 
-387 KSIVDKMKST
+387 
-397 YGNIK
+397 
-402 GTTSRGIEGV
+402 
-412 PIKNMTD
+412 
-419 KDILNLYYNSA
+419 
-430 SSGGFASAQISQRD
+430 
-444 DYSAFGNSDKY
+444 
-455 WDLASMTS
+455 
-463 DKKPIYI
+463 
-470 DGKPLKNAT
+470 
-479 PSEYLGEIDMNT
+479 
-491 EDYGTLISGSKQPWD
+491 
-506 ITSVKGQPMFTKVIN
+506 
-521 GHVVHKAMDKSEEA
+521 
-535 VWSTMAKA
+535 
-543 MEYDQT
+543 
-549 AGLFSE
+549 
-555 PKQIQTDYGVTFQLS
+555 
-570 KGLNGLEILAKNN
+570 
-583 KTGAVEQI
+583 
-591 EPEDILDLTTRFAVS
+591 
-606 KGFITPTGQRK
+606 
-617 DTE
+617 

>member
-9 KSSVAKFTPLSMQ
+9 RSSVAKFTPLSMQ

-67 LNRYSGTVSSAIDEL
+67 LNRYSGTVSSAINEL
-82 SNKGVVGGATRR
+82 SDKGVVGGATRR

-102 YNEKLMPLQSVALK
+102 YNEKLLPLQSVALK
-116 REQAAKTLA
+116 REQAAKALA
-125 EKKLNDNTFEYVDPY
+125 EKKLNDDTYEYVDPY

-173 VVAKKTTMTPELVK
+173 VVAKKTNVTPELVK

-227 LSGIVDSTMEA
+227 LSGIVDTTMEA

-257 NARLGLAAA
+257 HARLGLAAA
-266 VGEDKWGNMADQYG
+266 VGEDKWSTMADQYG
-280 MSSALASQK
+280 MSSALEAK
-289 FEQDKELLKS
+289 
-299 KLEDDKE
+299 KLENDKE
-306 LLRYKKSLEAPDPKQ
+306 LLRYKKSLETPDQQPLDV
-321 GNIFNYSQAEPQ
+321 FNYSQAEPQ

-342 GFDKLFTPD
+342 GFDNLFTPD
-351 GKIRSELPKGMRMP
+351 GKIRSELPKGIRMP
-365 IPTSGGLQM
+365 IPTAGGIQM

-387 KSIVDKMKST
+387 RSIVDKMKST

-463 DKKPIYI
+463 DKKPIYV
-470 DGKPLKNAT
+470 DGEPLKNAT
-479 PSEYLGEIDMNT
+479 PSEYLKKIKMDSD
-491 EDYGTLISGSKQPWD
+491 DYGDLISKSKQPWD
-506 ITSVKGQPMFTKVIN
+506 ITSYKGQPMFTKVIN

-555 PKQIQTDYGVTFQLS
+555 PKQIKTDYGVTFQLS
-570 KGLNGLEILAKNN
+570 KGLNGLEILARND
-583 KTGAVEQI
+583 KTGEVEQMD
-591 EPEDILDLTTRFAVS
+591 PEDMLNLTTRFAV
-606 KGFITPTGQRK
+606 KNGFITPTEQRK
-617 DTE
+617 DTK

>member
-9 KSSVAKFTPLSMQ
+9 RTSVAKFTPLSMQ

-67 LNRYSGTVSSAIDEL
+67 LNRYSGTVSSAINEL
-82 SNKGVVGGATRR
+82 SNKGVVGGATRQ

-125 EKKLNDNTFEYVDPY
+125 EKKLNDDTYEYVDPY

-145 EGLADP
+145 DGLADP

-173 VVAKKTTMTPELVK
+173 VVSKKTTMTPEIIK
-187 AAGINY
+187 AAGISY

-227 LSGIVDSTMEA
+227 LSGIVDTTMEA

-245 GVNSNE
+245 GVDSNE

-257 NARLGLAAA
+257 HARLGLAAA

-280 MSSALASQK
+280 MSSALEAK
-289 FEQDKELLKS
+289 
-299 KLEDDKE
+299 KLENDKE
-306 LLRYKKSLEAPDPKQ
+306 LLRYKKTLETPDPQ
-321 GNIFNYSQAEPQ
+321 PLDIFNYSQAEPQ

-351 GKIRSELPKGMRMP
+351 GKIKSYLASGIKMP
-365 IPTSGGLQM
+365 VQTGGGVQM
-374 TSSGGKNKHEKSM
+374 TSSVGKNKHEKSM
-387 KSIVDKMKST
+387 RSIVDKMKST
-397 YGNIK
+397 YGSVK
-402 GTTSRGIEGV
+402 GRTSRGIEGV

-419 KDILNLYYNSA
+419 KDILNIYYNSA

-479 PSEYLGEIDMNT
+479 PSEYLDEIDMNT

-521 GHVVHKAMDKSEEA
+521 GHVVHKAMDKSEES

-570 KGLNGLEILAKNN
+570 KGLNGLEILARNN
-583 KTGAVEQI
+583 KTGAVEEI
-591 EPEDILDLTTRFAVS
+591 SPAGMLDLTTKFAV
-606 KGFITPTGQRK
+606 KNGFITPTGQRK
-617 DTE
+617 DTK

>member
-9 KSSVAKFTPLSMQ
+9 RPSVARFTPLSMQ

-50 LLKTMLVQGVDK
+50 LLKTMLVDGVDNES
-62 DAISE
+62 ISE
-67 LNRYSGTVSSAIDEL
+67 LNKYSGTVSSAINEL

-102 YNEKLMPLQSVALK
+102 YNEKLLPLQSVALK
-116 REQAAKTLA
+116 REQAAKLLA
-125 EKKLNDNTFEYVDPY
+125 EKKLNDDTFEYVDPY

-151 SIYMQSGKSGSELM
+151 TIYMKSGLSGSELM
-165 KQVAQQAS
+165 KRVAQQAT
-173 VVAKKTTMTPELVK
+173 VIAKKTNVTPELVK

-227 LSGIVDSTMEA
+227 LSGAVDSVMQA
-238 SGAAEMF
+238 SGADKMF
-245 GVNSNE
+245 GENSNE

-266 VGEDKWGNMADQYG
+266 VGEDKWDTMADQYG
-280 MSSALASQK
+280 MSSALEAK
-289 FEQDKELLKS
+289 
-299 KLEDDKE
+299 KLENDKE
-306 LLRYKKSLEAPDPKQ
+306 LLRYKKSLEAPKPT

-342 GFDKLFTPD
+342 GFDNLFTPD
-351 GKIRSELPKGMRMP
+351 GKIRSELPKGIRVP
-365 IPTSGGLQM
+365 IPTARGIQL
-374 TSSGGKNKHEKSM
+374 TSSGGKNKYEKSM
-387 KSIVDKMKST
+387 RSIVDKMKST
-397 YGNIK
+397 YGNVK
-402 GTTSRGIEGV
+402 GRTSKGIDGV
-412 PIKNMTD
+412 SIKNMTD
-419 KDILNLYYNSA
+419 KDILTIYYYM
-430 SSGGFASAQISQRD
+430 SSHGGFASAQISQRD

-479 PSEYLGEIDMNT
+479 PKEYLDEIDMT
-491 EDYGTLISGSKQPWD
+491 TDDYDKLISKSKQPWD
-506 ITSVKGQPMFTKVIN
+506 ITSVKGKPMFTKVIN
-521 GHVVHKAMDKSEEA
+521 GHVVHKAMDRSEEA

-543 MEYDQT
+543 IEYDQT
-549 AGLFSE
+549 AGLFSD
-555 PKQIQTDYGVTFQLS
+555 PKQIKTDYGVTFQLS
-570 KGLNGLEILAKNN
+570 KGLSGLEILVKDD
-583 KTGAVEQI
+583 KTGAVEQVS
-591 EPEDILDLTTRFAVS
+591 PEDILNLTTKFAV
-606 KGFITPTGQRK
+606 KNGFITPTGQRK